1 MYQHLI
7 PDYPVMEVV
16 SKYGLG
22 YVILPTYSPLDMLLH
37 TSLFVQ
43 PGTIIRQK
51 EGFKGKFVEIP
62 SF

>member
-16 SKYGLG
+16 SQYELG

-37 TSLFVQ
+37 TS
-43 PGTIIRQK
+43 
-51 EGFKGKFVEIP
+51 
-62 SF
+62 

>member
-22 YVILPTYSPLDMLLH
+22 YVILPTYSLLDMLLH
-37 TSLFVQ
+37 TS
-43 PGTIIRQK
+43 
-51 EGFKGKFVEIP
+51 
-62 SF
+62 